1 MADPCIA
8 LSIGRYDFCRAA
20 YVYRDVAA
28 GDATTRYAGIVNR
41 RISDCG
47 IAFAGADIGC
57 AGERE
62 ISRRNRNI
70 AGGGIL
76 RRILV
81 AAIADLGVHP
91 VVAGS

>member
-28 GDATTRYAGIVNR
+28 GDDTTRYAGIVNR

-47 IAFAGADIGC
+47 IAFTGTDIGC
-57 AGERE
+57 SGKRQIAG
-62 ISRRNRNI
+62 SDRNI
-70 AGGGIL
+70 AAGGIL
-76 RRILV
+76 GRALV